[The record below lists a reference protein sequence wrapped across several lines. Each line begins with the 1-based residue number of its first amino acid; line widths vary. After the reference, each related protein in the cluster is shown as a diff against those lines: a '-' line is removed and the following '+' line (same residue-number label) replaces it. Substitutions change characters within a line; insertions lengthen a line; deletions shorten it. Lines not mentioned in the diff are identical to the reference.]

1 MPYIGKKPAD
11 IIATAVDTTTGTFS
25 GDVDVDAGITVD
37 NITIDGTEIDLS
49 SGDLTIDVAG
59 DINLDSD
66 SGYVL
71 FKDGGTEHARIF
83 QNNSGD
89 VNIGSQISDKDMK
102 FTGNDGGVAITALT
116 LDMSAGGA
124 ATLNNGLTLAD
135 GNLVVASGHGIDF
148 SAAGGSAGGSSS
160 ALLDDYEEGTWTPT
174 IYGTTTAGT
183 TTYFQQ
189 VGTYTKVGRLV
200 TVQIFLNIT
209 GQTGAGSVRLGGLPF
224 TAGAGAN
231 TFPFFPKV
239 GDLAMS
245 TDYYPIF
252 SVAGNDTFCYME
264 QAPTG
269 GGTIQAIP
277 LDTSFT
283 CEAVVTYWTA

>member
-1 MPYIGKKPAD
+1 
-11 IIATAVDTTTGTFS
+11 
-25 GDVDVDAGITVD
+25 
-37 NITIDGTEIDLS
+37 
-49 SGDLTIDVAG
+49 
-59 DINLDSD
+59 
-66 SGYVL
+66 
-71 FKDGGTEHARIF
+71 
-83 QNNSGD
+83 
-89 VNIGSQISDKDMK
+89 
-102 FTGNDGGVAITALT
+102 
-116 LDMSAGGA
+116 
-124 ATLNNGLTLAD
+124 
-135 GNLVVASGHGIDF
+135 
-148 SAAGGSAGGSSS
+148 
-160 ALLDDYEEGTWTPT
+160 
-174 IYGTTTAGT
+174 
-183 TTYFQQ
+183 
-189 VGTYTKVGRLV
+189 
-200 TVQIFLNIT
+200 
-209 GQTGAGSVRLGGLPF
+209 VRLGGLPF

>member
-1 MPYIGKKPAD
+1 MAD
-11 IIATAVDTTTGTFS
+11 FQLKNADDNEFMMTAAVDGAVTLYHNNAIKLTTASTGVNVT
-25 GDVDVDAGITVD
+25 GGI
-37 NITIDGTEIDLS
+37 GL
-49 SGDLTIDVAG
+49 
-59 DINLDSD
+59 
-66 SGYVL
+66 
-71 FKDGGTEHARIF
+71 GGT
-83 QNNSGD
+83 
-89 VNIGSQISDKDMK
+89 
-102 FTGNDGGVAITALT
+102 
-116 LDMSAGGA
+116 GA
-124 ATLNNGLTLAD
+124 AN
-135 GNLVVASGHGIDF
+135 I
-148 SAAGGSAGGSSS
+148 
-160 ALLDDYEEGTWTPT
+160 LDDYEEGTWTPT

-189 VGTYTKVGRLV
+189 AGTYTKVGRLV